1 MGIDLSA
8 LERSGWLKKDVATKS
23 FILFK
28 QFGREQVSIK
38 VECEI
43 CSQITIVVEA
53 ESQFSGL
60 AQKKLG
66 PFSSESEAERLIY
79 SECDE
84 AEKKYSH
91 PPQKFRPKS
100 ISNTWTPD

>member
-8 LERSGWLKKDVATKS
+8 LERNGWLKKDLATKS

-43 CSQITIVVEA
+43 CSQIYIAVET

-66 PFSSESEAERLIY
+66 PFSSEGEVERLLY
-79 SECDE
+79 SECDD
-84 AEKKYSH
+84 AEKKYSQ
-91 PPQKFRPKS
+91 PPKKFRPKS